1 MVYFLLF
8 CIWKQWKT
16 ILNYCKKCE
25 QKNIFPLKIRKH
37 AQPKYVKN
45 VRLAISWIFAS
56 DRKQF
61 FLTDRLDFYHSPK
74 PQGLEPWSW
83 CASTQEVNLG
93 KKTQPCS
100 SSRDQ
105 YTQTDTKHTCKLLH
119 LLQWSF
125 WHSDEQF
132 KKWTPNGCT
141 SLRFSLLSYWVT
153 NILFRSSDILLQ
165 GSFLYKWTFF
175 KLKATLLVEKGPL
188 STGHTHKGFILQ
200 S

>member
-1 MVYFLLF
+1 MS
-8 CIWKQWKT
+8 
-16 ILNYCKKCE
+16 KK
-25 QKNIFPLKIRKH
+25 IFFHWRSENTPNQNML
-37 AQPKYVKN
+37 KN

-153 NILFRSSDILLQ
+153 NILFRGSDILLQ
-165 GSFLYKWTFF
+165 GSFLNMWTFF
-175 KLKATLLVEKGPL
+175 KLKATLLVKKGPL
-188 STGHTHKGFILQ
+188 STRHTHKGFILQ

>member
-8 CIWKQWKT
+8 YIWKQWKT
-16 ILNYCKKCE
+16 ILNYCKRCE
-25 QKNIFPLKIRKH
+25 QKDIFPLKIRKH
-37 AQPKYVKN
+37 AQKYVKN

-56 DRKQF
+56 DRKQ

-105 YTQTDTKHTCKLLH
+105 YTQTDTKHTCMLLH

-125 WHSDEQF
+125 LHSDEQY
-132 KKWTPNGCT
+132 KKWTPNKCT
-141 SLRFSLLSYWVT
+141 SLRFSLLSNWVT
-153 NILFRSSDILLQ
+153 NILFRGSNILLQ
-165 GSFLYKWTFF
+165 GSFLYMWTFF
-175 KLKATLLVEKGPL
+175 KLKATLLVKKGPL
-188 STGHTHKGFILQ
+188 STRHTHKGFILQ